1 MRACRAVAVGSSFE
15 GKNPAQVLPRY
26 CLPMTQIPESE
37 RQFARAGDGAIAI
50 VLALVLVHLLRQ
62 MLEPDVDFRL
72 VADFAFTP
80 ANFSA
85 SFASE
90 DIWRAARIA
99 VERVEA
105 SSEEV
110 ALLVGLAPRWWT
122 PLTYSF
128 LHGGFTHIAVNGVWL
143 LAFGTAVCRRFGAV
157 RFLLF
162 YAFAAI
168 AGALAFY
175 AVHPL
180 GLQPVVGASA
190 AISGAMGAAVR
201 FAFAPGGPLGGSFAP
216 PRDLAAYRRPAPPLR
231 ALFVDKR
238 TMTFIVL
245 WFVAN
250 FLFGAVAPTGA
261 DGASVAWEAHIGGF
275 LAGFLGFNL
284 FDRPET
290 GAPPAESGR
299 ETGLRA

>member
-1 MRACRAVAVGSSFE
+1 
-15 GKNPAQVLPRY
+15 
-26 CLPMTQIPESE
+26 MTQVPASE
-37 RQFARAGDGAIAI
+37 RQFARAGDAAIAI
-50 VLALVLVHLLRQ
+50 ILVLVLIHLLRQ
-62 MLEPDVDFRL
+62 TLDPEADFRL
-72 VADFAFTP
+72 LAEFAFTP

-85 SFASE
+85 GFAAE
-90 DIWRAARIA
+90 DIWSAARQA
-99 VERVEA
+99 VERGEA
-105 SSEEV
+105 SSAEV
-110 ALLVGLAPRWWT
+110 AMLVGLSPRWWT

-143 LAFGTAVCRRFGAV
+143 LAFGAAVCRRFGAL

-175 AVHPL
+175 VVHPL

-201 FAFAPGGPLGGSFAP
+201 FAFAPGGPLGGGFAP

-231 ALFVDKR
+231 ALLADRR
-238 TMTFIVL
+238 TMTFIAL
-245 WFVAN
+245 WFAAN
-250 FLFGAVAPTGA
+250 FLFGAVAPVGA

-275 LAGFLGFNL
+275 LAGFFGFPL
-284 FDRPET
+284 FDRSNAN
-290 GAPPAESGR
+290 GAPPNDDR
-299 ETGLRA
+299 EGGLRA